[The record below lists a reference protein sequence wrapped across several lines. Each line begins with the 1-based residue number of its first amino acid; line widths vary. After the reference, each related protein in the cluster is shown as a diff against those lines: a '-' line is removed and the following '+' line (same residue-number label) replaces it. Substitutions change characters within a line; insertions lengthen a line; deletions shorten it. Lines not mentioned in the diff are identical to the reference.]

1 MQIRGANILGLPV
14 ITTEQYPKA
23 LGNTV
28 QELKDVLP
36 PESPVVAKTL
46 FSMLTP
52 DVKELLKQKPA
63 VSQVGRRSW
72 VVCAVVSSSALII
85 SLQMQAACA
94 VCGDASR
101 GLQLQELGCIAVG
114 TTPHG
119 LLCQVRREITLSAR
133 VSTAQFNHAAA

>member
-63 VSQVGRRSW
+63 VSQVGKRSW
-72 VVCAVVSSSALII
+72 LASAAVSSRALITG
-85 SLQMQAACA
+85 SQMAACA
-94 VCGDASR
+94 ACGVSH
-101 GLQLQELGCIAVG
+101 GQQLQEPGCIAV
-114 TTPHG
+114 
-119 LLCQVRREITLSAR
+119 
-133 VSTAQFNHAAA
+133 

>member
-72 VVCAVVSSSALII
+72 LECAAVVSRALDSSCRQDRGHEEQ
-85 SLQMQAACA
+85 SQEPACTLA
-94 VCGDASR
+94 V
-101 GLQLQELGCIAVG
+101 
-114 TTPHG
+114 
-119 LLCQVRREITLSAR
+119 
-133 VSTAQFNHAAA
+133 

>member
-1 MQIRGANILGLPV
+1 MPLNGKLCPSVAWNCETAGLHLQLVCHISLPRHCCACAAQIRGANILGLPV

-63 VSQVGRRSW
+63 VSQVGSNRSCW
-72 VVCAVVSSSALII
+72 EDELPAG
-85 SLQMQAACA
+85 QHMQRWLVLTWQA
-94 VCGDASR
+94 G
-101 GLQLQELGCIAVG
+101 
-114 TTPHG
+114 HG
-119 LLCQVRREITLSAR
+119 HGV
-133 VSTAQFNHAAA
+133 AAAVA

>member
-1 MQIRGANILGLPV
+1 MQIRGATVLGLPV

-36 PESPVVAKTL
+36 PDSPVVAKTL

-63 VSQVGRRSW
+63 VSQVGSRSQLPGHRSNSQHGSMRT
-72 VVCAVVSSSALII
+72 A
-85 SLQMQAACA
+85 QACVAGA
-94 VCGDASR
+94 QHGRR
-101 GLQLQELGCIAVG
+101 GL
-114 TTPHG
+114 
-119 LLCQVRREITLSAR
+119 
-133 VSTAQFNHAAA
+133 

>member
-1 MQIRGANILGLPV
+1 MLKLPVQIRGANILGLPV

-52 DVKELLKQKPA
+52 DVKELLKQKPS
-63 VSQVGRRSW
+63 VSQVCSH
-72 VVCAVVSSSALII
+72 
-85 SLQMQAACA
+85 LQWQLQKLPAACA
-94 VCGDASR
+94 SAAHMRVAAVAAWQVG
-101 GLQLQELGCIAVG
+101 QLQHSGWQHCATLPSAVLSVKLAGC
-114 TTPHG
+114 
-119 LLCQVRREITLSAR
+119 S
-133 VSTAQFNHAAA
+133 